1 MPYKHTFHIP
11 VMGIGFTIDTPLK
24 VAPYG
29 IDSVMSIGDDIL
41 IEKMRSM
48 YCKLF
53 NLPYTLISEKEED
66 YRAKRIKSYLNLL
79 KNQIE
84 GKFEEIQNAT
94 FSKQE
99 ELLKYLSLSPYLNT
113 IGSDIEKM
121 STDLQ
126 SFQRIKSWV
135 KDKLKLGSIDVNIMT
150 KLDKQ
155 NQNDGDVLPIE
166 YNDAHAALRGF
177 ATSDLNASIVFSAG
191 MNPKLFT
198 YLTSFEDFYPD
209 KNGYLK
215 KRIILKVSDYRSAI
229 IQGKFFAKKGLWVS
243 EFRIESGLNCGGHAF
258 ATDGYLLGPILQ
270 EFKDNKN
277 MLTNELFEIYKNAL
291 VEKDILLN
299 DEFNIK
305 ITAQGGVGTN
315 AEHQFLIDHFEID
328 SVGWGSPFL
337 LVPEVVAIDNNTLKQ
352 LAEAKED
359 DIYLSEISPL
369 GVPFNNLRG
378 NTRDTMKS
386 EFVAKGRPGSA
397 CPKKFLSLNTE
408 FTKEPICT
416 ASRQYQHLKIKQ
428 LKERELSDYS
438 LDRAISAVTEKSCI
452 CVGLGVS
459 ALLVNGIETKVEGEG
474 VSVCPGPNL
483 AYFDKVVSFK
493 QMASHIYGR
502 SNIMTNLNRPNM
514 FIKELELY
522 ITYFKNKA
530 ELLKDHSTV
539 KEVNQL
545 LKCFENIENG
555 IQYYFEMFTHFYKN
569 NLELEFVLD
578 KLKSYR
584 SALNSIELSKSFA

>member
-53 NLPYTLISEKEED
+53 NLPYALISEKEED

-99 ELLKYLSLSPYLNT
+99 ELIKYLSLSPYLNT

-191 MNPKLFT
+191 MNPKLFS
-198 YLTSFEDFYPD
+198 YLASFEDFYPD

-291 VEKDILLN
+291 VEKDIL
-299 DEFNIK
+299 
-305 ITAQGGVGTN
+305 
-315 AEHQFLIDHFEID
+315 
-328 SVGWGSPFL
+328 
-337 LVPEVVAIDNNTLKQ
+337 
-352 LAEAKED
+352 
-359 DIYLSEISPL
+359 
-369 GVPFNNLRG
+369 
-378 NTRDTMKS
+378 
-386 EFVAKGRPGSA
+386 
-397 CPKKFLSLNTE
+397 
-408 FTKEPICT
+408 
-416 ASRQYQHLKIKQ
+416 
-428 LKERELSDYS
+428 
-438 LDRAISAVTEKSCI
+438 
-452 CVGLGVS
+452 
-459 ALLVNGIETKVEGEG
+459 
-474 VSVCPGPNL
+474 
-483 AYFDKVVSFK
+483 
-493 QMASHIYGR
+493 
-502 SNIMTNLNRPNM
+502 
-514 FIKELELY
+514 
-522 ITYFKNKA
+522 
-530 ELLKDHSTV
+530 
-539 KEVNQL
+539 
-545 LKCFENIENG
+545 
-555 IQYYFEMFTHFYKN
+555 
-569 NLELEFVLD
+569 
-578 KLKSYR
+578 
-584 SALNSIELSKSFA
+584 